1 MKKLLLTL
9 SLVLGFFTLA
19 QAADPVTLP
28 ADSKTWVSYSWTTT
42 TSQVT
47 GDVDGY
53 TFVIDKAK
61 SSTNPKA
68 PNTKDKNFNAVV
80 VYAGSELTITAP
92 AGTTFKQVV
101 VKGAADSKAIN
112 ATATGWTVSCSGDAG
127 ATFVA
132 TFTSETPRSS
142 ITFDGAG
149 KQLRVGSIT
158 LGDGS
163 GTVDPTPDPDPTPSV
178 TEYDSFAGLA
188 AAGTGAE
195 GKVNG
200 PVYFIYA
207 NATGTDVQVKD
218 SKGGYML
225 VYRPASVPAGLVNG
239 DAFAY
244 VQGKYSPYNNLPEV
258 ASATFGEV
266 TKGGAAVAPEE
277 PGLDEI
283 SAAMANTYVKL
294 SGVSISGL
302 SGKNFTIT
310 DADGNTVKGYN
321 TFNLEAIPEGE
332 NQTIIGFVRVYKTD
346 VQIAPVSIEGG
357 VVLEAVA
364 EPTFSVAAGAVEKGT
379 KVSISCAT
387 EGASIHYTTDGSDVS
402 ASSPVY
408 NGTPIVINEAMTIKA
423 IAVKEGMTDSKLAQ
437 AAYIIKADTPVE
449 PISGTTATFD
459 FTKPGELNPVVSVP
473 QTPLNGDGVN
483 VDGEEFTNN
492 GITFKSVKKQSSKD
506 LARVHYNKGWHLRS
520 YSGNTMTIS
529 ATNGYKLTSIVFE
542 ANAPKYATALS
553 ESTYSAG
560 SYSNGTL
567 NFAEVKNDVETVT
580 ITPNATVGIN
590 NITVSFAVKAP
601 VLELPAGATEPM
613 PLDNYTNAETNNY
626 FVVKVSWPEGLTL
639 HYETNCR
646 GTQLDGVTLPY
657 SEKQKALDFAAGNNA
672 DKTLTDPLTGDL
684 TGAAAVSRS
693 AGTNIATFGFA
704 SQGTFECYVVDA
716 AGNKSDAK
724 EISFTGKST
733 GVEDIVADGEK
744 GEAVFYN
751 MQGVRVANP
760 AAGNLYIKVQGDKA
774 TKVLVK

>member
-1 MKKLLLTL
+1 MKKILL
-9 SLVLGFFTLA
+9 SLAVVLGMGAVA
-19 QAADPVTLP
+19 QAADVTLP
-28 ADSKTWVSYSWTTT
+28 GADKKWNAYTWTQAGDDY
-42 TSQVT
+42 T
-47 GDVDGY
+47 GTVEGY
-53 TFVIDKAK
+53 TLTLAK
-61 SSTNPKA
+61 GTSTSALSA
-68 PNTKDKNFNAVV
+68 PDQYSIRVH
-80 VYAGSELTITAP
+80 AGANLTVTAP

-101 VKGAADSKAIN
+101 VKGAANSKAIN
-112 ATATGWTVSCSGDAG
+112 ATATGWTVSCSGAAG

-132 TFTSETPRSS
+132 TFTSETPQSS

-158 LGDGS
+158 LSSEAG
-163 GTVDPTPDPDPTPSV
+163 GTVDPDPTPDPTPDPSV

-302 SGKNFTIT
+302 SGKSFTIT

-332 NQTIIGFVRVYKTD
+332 NQTIVGFVRVFKTD
-346 VQIAPVSIEGG
+346 VQIAPVTIDGG
-357 VVLEAVA
+357 VVVPVVETPV
-364 EPTFSVAAGAVEKGT
+364 FSVAAGAVKKGT
-379 KVSISCAT
+379 EVTISCAT
-387 EGASIHYTTDGSDVS
+387 EGATIHYTTDGTYVD
-402 ASSPVY
+402 ATSPVY

-437 AAYIIKADTPVE
+437 AAYTIKTETPVG
-449 PISGTTATFD
+449 PTTGTTATFTFSD
-459 FTKPGELNPVVSVP
+459 PSTLTPAYTLDQAVDDGTTGNKKIDVLGVEFVANGAKIATTGTGNAPRLYY
-473 QTPLNGDGVN
+473 QTTQ
-483 VDGEEFTNN
+483 EAWTY
-492 GITFKSVKKQSSKD
+492 
-506 LARVHYNKGWHLRS
+506 RVYKNTVM
-520 YSGNTMTIS
+520 TMT
-529 ATNGYKLTSIVFE
+529 APEGYKFVSIVFDPQTTTY
-542 ANAPKYATALS
+542 ANQLAAANVF
-553 ESTYSAG
+553 SAG
-560 SYSNGTL
+560 TYDSANKTL
-567 NFAEVKNDVETVT
+567 NFA
-580 ITPNATVGIN
+580 
-590 NITVSFAVKAP
+590 
-601 VLELPAGATEPM
+601 
-613 PLDNYTNAETNNY
+613 
-626 FVVKVSWPEGLTL
+626 
-639 HYETNCR
+639 
-646 GTQLDGVTLPY
+646 
-657 SEKQKALDFAAGNNA
+657 
-672 DKTLTDPLTGDL
+672 GD
-684 TGAAAVSRS
+684 AAVSEVTFTPAATTGFNS
-693 AGTNIATFGFA
+693 ITYNFSKTDAVNDIIA
-704 SQGTFECYVVDA
+704 EDA
-716 AGNKSDAK
+716 DAP
-724 EISFTGKST
+724 
-733 GVEDIVADGEK
+733 
-744 GEAVFYN
+744 AVYYN

-760 AAGNLYIKVQGDKA
+760 AAGNLYIKVQGSKA